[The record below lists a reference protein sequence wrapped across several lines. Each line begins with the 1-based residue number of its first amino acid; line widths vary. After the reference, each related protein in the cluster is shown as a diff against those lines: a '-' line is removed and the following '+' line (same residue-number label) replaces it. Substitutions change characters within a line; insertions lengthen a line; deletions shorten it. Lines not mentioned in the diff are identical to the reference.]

1 MKKLLL
7 LIILAV
13 ATPLAP
19 LGCKTAPS
27 ERQVEVK
34 SLLVVGT
41 SVDAAM
47 KVAAQLVKDGYLTGD
62 QWGKIA
68 TAHARYQQAFKLAVD
83 AVKSDLSMA
92 APADLVR
99 LSTELIAIIQSYQK

>member
-1 MKKLLL
+1 MKRLL
-7 LIILAV
+7 LILCLAV
-13 ATPLAP
+13 ASPLAP
-19 LGCKTAPS
+19 IACKTAPS

-47 KVAAQLVKDGYLTGD
+47 KVAAQLVKDVYITGE

-68 TAHARYQQAFKLAVD
+68 VAHARYQQAFKLAVD
-83 AVKSDLSMA
+83 AVKSDLSLA
-92 APADLVR
+92 APADLVK